1 MGLRSS
7 GPLEVPREKK
17 WGWVMWG
24 GGGAPCICPGNSRER
39 REEGGE

>member
-24 GGGAPCICPGNSRER
+24 GGSTVHLSWEQQGAP
-39 REEGGE
+39 